1 MPNQTLPDIEIL
13 KKAKRYIQTHKSDI
27 KPFFLAVGFQKPHIP
42 LKYPKKYLSKKY
54 IFILCACTYIE
65 KYIYINYDL

>member
-1 MPNQTLPDIEIL
+1 MPNKTLPDIEIL
-13 KKAKRYIQTHKSDI
+13 NKAKRYIHTHKNDV

-54 IFILCACTYIE
+54 IFLLCVYI
-65 KYIYINYDL
+65 